1 MRSASSFW
9 SACHAQDEHDAG
21 NRIATAFRFLGDA
34 LLLVVRCEQRNS
46 PSRRRGDQ
54 MDLLGAWAPEAVF
67 SGQPAETA
75 SAPFRSQRPAPHFCH
90 AAHWYPASMPHPIRS
105 RATPWKTI
113 VLVCGKCAR
122 KLDGGYGPEGKDT
135 LRSTLR
141 AELKGRGHGREVRII
156 ETRCMGIC
164 PKKAVTMVNASK
176 PGTISVVPK
185 GTPIAA
191 VMAQIIVTP

>member
-1 MRSASSFW
+1 MNTTLEIGSRPPFASSATRFYW
-9 SACHAQDEHDAG
+9 LCVVSSGTARAG
-21 NRIATAFRFLGDA
+21 A
-34 LLLVVRCEQRNS
+34 
-46 PSRRRGDQ
+46 
-54 MDLLGAWAPEAVF
+54 GAIRW
-67 SGQPAETA
+67 TC
-75 SAPFRSQRPAPHFCH
+75 SAPGHPKLCSADSLPKPHPPPSRSQRPAPHFCH

-164 PKKAVTMVNASK
+164 PKEAVTMVNASN
-176 PGTISVVPK
+176 PGAISVVPK